1 MISWLTGF
9 LADAQWSKEKQV
21 RPILIYLT
29 ALATRGK
36 HPNWLLGG
44 VFPTTYILGG
54 ETIIIRLPE
63 VEITGIEIDNDSFEK
78 LDESNN
84 IFNPITVED
93 LNKAQ
98 KNLKEEMYQRAL
110 EKGILDMAKSNAE
123 EVLKGMLSGANG
135 DYDIKF
141 EWQ

>member
-9 LADAQWSKEKQV
+9 LADAQWSKEKKV

-54 ETIIIRLPE
+54 KKTQL
-63 VEITGIEIDNDSFEK
+63 EITTS
-78 LDESNN
+78 ESAVKKQEE
-84 IFNPITVED
+84 F
-93 LNKAQ
+93 
-98 KNLKEEMYQRAL
+98 EEMKKKTRNMMFGLAAVFVL
-110 EKGILDMAKSNAE
+110 AVAGMAAYKA
-123 EVLKGMLSGANG
+123 MH
-135 DYDIKF
+135 
-141 EWQ
+141 